1 MIKEGG
7 IICVTGSA
15 RTGTSMMMQT
25 LINLG
30 YKTPALK
37 FTKEHKRIE
46 DKNPK
51 GFYELAE
58 EVINGVHHDNYKG
71 QAVKLFPGCLWK
83 TEKEFISKIIICKRN
98 KVDATKSYTPIHK
111 IMEEPY
117 TPSEIYDVNY
127 EIINEYIDNI
137 PHIFINFED
146 IIRNPRHEITKLV
159 VFLGLWNVSDE
170 KLDKAIKNIDLWQ

>member
-1 MIKEGG
+1 MI
-7 IICVTGSA
+7 IVTGSA

-25 LINLG
+25 LIHLG
-30 YKTPALK
+30 YETPAPK
-37 FTKEHKRIE
+37 FIKEVEKIK

-58 EVINGVHHDNYKG
+58 EVINGIHHDNYKG
-71 QAVKLFPGCLWK
+71 QVVKLFPGCLWK

-98 KVDATKSYTPIHK
+98 KEDATKSYAPIHK
-111 IMEEPY
+111 KLKEPY

-127 EIINEYIDNI
+127 EIINEYVDNI

-146 IIRNPRHEITKLV
+146 IIRNPSQEIAKLV

-170 KLDKAIKNIDLWQ
+170 KLYEAIKNIDLWV